1 MTLLAMVAGL
11 ALIAGNAFFVGAEFA
26 FVSARRDRLE
36 PMVEAGDKRARSVIG
51 ALEHLSPLLA
61 ATQLG
66 ITLCSLALGAVA
78 EPAVARLLT
87 DLLHAL
93 AVPAAAHH
101 PIAFAVALAIVSA
114 LHMVLGEIVPKNL
127 SIAGPERA
135 LVWLGPPL
143 IAFARA
149 TSPFVLLLNT
159 FANRVLRLLRV
170 EPRDELASA
179 YTPQE
184 LAAIIAESKQEGLL
198 EQAEH
203 ERLTSA
209 LELSDRDAGT
219 VMIPLSQAVTI
230 AWTTT
235 ARELEDVVARTGY
248 SRFPVRMPDSA
259 PAPAPAPATVPGT
272 APGTATGTGPGR
284 DAGSAAD
291 RDTAGDDLEI
301 AGFLHAKDVLGI
313 APADLHTPLA
323 PSRLHEMVALAT
335 DTPLDQVLRRM
346 QRAGSHLGRVVDAA
360 GATVGVIAMEDVV
373 EQFVGEVTD
382 ASHHG

>member
-1 MTLLAMVAGL
+1 MTLLALVAGL

-36 PMVEAGDKRARSVIG
+36 PMVEAGDKRAHSVIG
-51 ALEHLSPLLA
+51 TLEHLSPLLA

-78 EPAVARLLT
+78 EPAVAHLLT

-93 AVPAAAHH
+93 AVPEAAQHA
-101 PIAFAVALAIVSA
+101 IAFAVALTIVSA
-114 LHMVLGEIVPKNL
+114 LHIVLGEIVPKNL

-209 LELSDRDAGT
+209 LELSDRDAGA
-219 VMIPLSQAVTI
+219 VMIPLAQAVTI

-248 SRFPVRMPDSA
+248 SRFPVRAPD
-259 PAPAPAPATVPGT
+259 PTT
-272 APGTATGTGPGR
+272 APSS
-284 DAGSAAD
+284 DADGV
-291 RDTAGDDLEI
+291 EI

-313 APADLHTPLA
+313 APKDLDTPLA
-323 PSRLHEMVALAT
+323 PLRLHRMVELAT
-335 DTPLDQVLRRM
+335 DTPLDRVLRRM
-346 QRAGSHLGRVVDAA
+346 QRAGGHLGRVVDAA
-360 GATVGVIAMEDVV
+360 GTTVGVIAMEDVV

-382 ASHHG
+382 ASHRD

>member
-1 MTLLAMVAGL
+1 MTLLAMLAGL
-11 ALIAGNAFFVGAEFA
+11 ALTAGNAFFVGAEFA

-93 AVPAAAHH
+93 AVPGAARHA
-101 PIAFAVALAIVSA
+101 IAFAVALIVVSA

-135 LVWLGPPL
+135 LVWFGPPL

-149 TSPFVLLLNT
+149 TSPFVLLLNA

-170 EPRDELASA
+170 EPRDELSSA

-209 LELSDRDAGT
+209 LELSDRDAGA

-248 SRFPVRMPDSA
+248 SRFPVR
-259 PAPAPAPATVPGT
+259 VP
-272 APGTATGTGPGR
+272 
-284 DAGSAAD
+284 DAG
-291 RDTAGDDLEI
+291 TEI

-313 APADLHTPLA
+313 APEDLDTPLA
-323 PSRLHEMVALAT
+323 PARLHQMVELAT

-360 GATVGVIAMEDVV
+360 ATTVGVIAMEDVV

-382 ASHHG
+382 ASHHD

>member
-1 MTLLAMVAGL
+1 MTLLALVAGL

-51 ALEHLSPLLA
+51 TLEHLSPLLA

-78 EPAVARLLT
+78 EPAVAHLLT

-93 AVPAAAHH
+93 AVPAAAQHA
-101 PIAFAVALAIVSA
+101 IAFAVALTIVSA
-114 LHMVLGEIVPKNL
+114 LHIVLGEIVPKNL

-159 FANRVLRLLRV
+159 VANRVLRLLRV

-209 LELSDRDAGT
+209 LELSDRDAGA
-219 VMIPLSQAVTI
+219 VMIPLAQAVTI

-248 SRFPVRMPDSA
+248 SRFPVRAPDA
-259 PAPAPAPATVPGT
+259 ATTPSS
-272 APGTATGTGPGR
+272 
-284 DAGSAAD
+284 DAGSGRGTAD
-291 RDTAGDDLEI
+291 GMEI

-313 APADLHTPLA
+313 APEDLDTPLA
-323 PSRLHEMVALAT
+323 PLRLHRMVELAT
-335 DTPLDQVLRRM
+335 DTSLDRVLRRM
-346 QRAGSHLGRVVDAA
+346 QRAGGHLGRVVDAA
-360 GATVGVIAMEDVV
+360 GTTVGVIAMEDVV

-382 ASHHG
+382 ASHRD

>member
-1 MTLLAMVAGL
+1 MTLLALLAGL

-78 EPAVARLLT
+78 EPTVAHLLT

-93 AVPAAAHH
+93 AVPEAAQHA
-101 PIAFAVALAIVSA
+101 IAFAVALTIVSA

-149 TSPFVLLLNT
+149 TAPFVLLLNS
-159 FANRVLRLLRV
+159 FANRVLRLLGV

-179 YTPQE
+179 YSPQE

-209 LELSDRDAGT
+209 LELSDRDAGA

-235 ARELEDVVARTGY
+235 ARELEDAVARTGY
-248 SRFPVRMPDSA
+248 SRFPVR
-259 PAPAPAPATVPGT
+259 VP
-272 APGTATGTGPGR
+272 
-284 DAGSAAD
+284 DAGSGSGRGAAD
-291 RDTAGDDLEI
+291 GLEI
-301 AGFLHAKDVLGI
+301 AGFLHAKDILGI
-313 APADLHTPLA
+313 APEDLDTPLA
-323 PSRLHEMVALAT
+323 PPRLRQMVELGT

-360 GATVGVIAMEDVV
+360 GTTVGVIAMEDVV

-382 ASHHG
+382 ASHHD